1 MIRRREPSSGAPAS
15 GGASSGGAPGWLQ
28 ATARTIRNSPRLLA
42 ATDRTFGAVQGNRTL
57 VDIATRVFAW
67 DGAVPVV
74 FLHAGRPLRG
84 MAEVERLPII
94 VIDAVLL
101 DAARVAHVLREVS
114 ILQERTRGFRPVFLL
129 SVPEFAAV
137 RAYGYPVELVVPA
150 ADWDFERPWPEYVAE
165 RLAMMLARYR
175 AWTIVGVQDD
185 GTLEPGG
192 RRLLEVLE
200 TYRPWEA
207 RTI

>member
-1 MIRRREPSSGAPAS
+1 MTRRPVPA
-15 GGASSGGAPGWLQ
+15 GGAPGWLK
-28 ATARTIRNSPRLLA
+28 AAARTIRTSPRLLA

-74 FLHAGRPLRG
+74 FLEAGRPLAG
-84 MAEVERLPII
+84 MAEVERLPVI
-94 VIDAVLL
+94 VVDAVLL
-101 DAARVAHVLREVS
+101 DATHLAHLLREVS
-114 ILQERTRGFRPVFLL
+114 ILQGRTRGFRPVFVA

-137 RAYGYPVELVVPA
+137 RAYGYPFELVVPA
-150 ADWDFERPWPEYVAE
+150 AEWEFAREWPGYVAE
-165 RLAMMLARYR
+165 RLAMILARYR
-175 AWTIVGVQDD
+175 GWTIVGVCAD

-192 RRLLEVLE
+192 RRLLEALA